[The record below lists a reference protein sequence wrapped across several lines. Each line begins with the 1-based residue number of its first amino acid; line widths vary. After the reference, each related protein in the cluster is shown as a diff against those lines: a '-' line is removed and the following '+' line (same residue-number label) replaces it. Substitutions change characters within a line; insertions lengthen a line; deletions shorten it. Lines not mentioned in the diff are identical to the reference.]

1 MLNSMDGDFIISL
14 YGQLLLIIAI
24 ISSINQIFR
33 YQNAG
38 EKLPRSIALLAQT
51 SPFIFLVLAFIY
63 DFSSLKLVTEYGG
76 ADLPILY
83 RISAVWGGRAG
94 PLLLFAAL
102 LSTVSWFMTEKDELD
117 YDVRIMHGFTLGIL
131 LISWFLDPFADSA
144 GVTPSE
150 LNPLLQTDL
159 MVIHPP
165 VVFFY
170 YSLCIATAASA
181 MGGIISGK
189 SAKEIHDSQLHWA
202 RAAFFAGT
210 IGIGLGGLWAYTVL
224 DWGGYWAWDPVE
236 TGSILPWFALLLI
249 IHARST
255 HDSSNS
261 IKISPALGLISGAL
275 AIHATLVTR
284 ANGVWASVHAFAA
297 DGLGTDSQ
305 DPYVRILYIIDSNA
319 IGFELASYMFAIL
332 LLGFIAIYFLVKQQ
346 IETLH
351 SADKKLF
358 FEKNRDFSIM
368 LLIVICAI
376 SIWIE
381 SSAIAI
387 LGISIMI
394 LLITSDSKE
403 PSLPWIFSG
412 VVLMFYASW
421 SSSATIPQAIAGMSP
436 FLIVWLISDD
446 DDDDDL
452 DSLLL
457 PFKNKSARM
466 KFARAI
472 TWYGTAAYLLL
483 TWILLTVEIDGTNLE
498 AHEFYGAPFIGL
510 LAIGLSMYTWGK
522 SVDIKT
528 GNLLLSLVFIF
539 SIILGIFADNFDLPG
554 DPSLLFASSFS
565 RGAVS
570 IFLLSWLIF
579 AIPPNLRQLYLTL
592 STTVPRIRE
601 DGILDR
607 KNSSRLRLLGSHLS
621 HFGILLLL
629 VGHVFTTTLID
640 RSDPSH
646 LVTLSKDQPIQHDG
660 YEFTFTEV
668 ELISL
673 ESEDYDYSV
682 GDGYLGVVIEMR
694 KNGELIDTLHP
705 GILRFDSPSGQV
717 TPRSEPDRHVGLF
730 GDTIIILDI
739 FQSNDL
745 LNAMMFR
752 ETSEV
757 DRIRVTV
764 HDLQGSHAVWF
775 GWILIILG
783 GGLAFASSPK
793 ISRQNTI

>member
-1 MLNSMDGDFIISL
+1 
-14 YGQLLLIIAI
+14 
-24 ISSINQIFR
+24 
-33 YQNAG
+33 
-38 EKLPRSIALLAQT
+38 
-51 SPFIFLVLAFIY
+51 
-63 DFSSLKLVTEYGG
+63 
-76 ADLPILY
+76 
-83 RISAVWGGRAG
+83 
-94 PLLLFAAL
+94 
-102 LSTVSWFMTEKDELD
+102 
-117 YDVRIMHGFTLGIL
+117 
-131 LISWFLDPFADSA
+131 
-144 GVTPSE
+144 
-150 LNPLLQTDL
+150 
-159 MVIHPP
+159 
-165 VVFFY
+165 
-170 YSLCIATAASA
+170 
-181 MGGIISGK
+181 
-189 SAKEIHDSQLHWA
+189 
-202 RAAFFAGT
+202 
-210 IGIGLGGLWAYTVL
+210 
-224 DWGGYWAWDPVE
+224 
-236 TGSILPWFALLLI
+236 
-249 IHARST
+249 
-255 HDSSNS
+255 
-261 IKISPALGLISGAL
+261 
-275 AIHATLVTR
+275 
-284 ANGVWASVHAFAA
+284 
-297 DGLGTDSQ
+297 
-305 DPYVRILYIIDSNA
+305 
-319 IGFELASYMFAIL
+319 
-332 LLGFIAIYFLVKQQ
+332 
-346 IETLH
+346 
-351 SADKKLF
+351 
-358 FEKNRDFSIM
+358 
-368 LLIVICAI
+368 
-376 SIWIE
+376 
-381 SSAIAI
+381 
-387 LGISIMI
+387 
-394 LLITSDSKE
+394 
-403 PSLPWIFSG
+403 
-412 VVLMFYASW
+412 MFYASW

-436 FLIVWLISDD
+436 FLIVWLLSDD
-446 DDDDDL
+446 EDDL
-452 DSLLL
+452 ELLWL
-457 PFKNKSARM
+457 PFNNKSARM

-472 TWYGTAAYLLL
+472 TWYGTASYLLL

-498 AHEFYGAPFIGL
+498 AHEFYGAPFIGF

-522 SVDIKT
+522 SVDVKT

-539 SIILGIFADNFDLPG
+539 SILIGVFADNFDLPG

-579 AIPPNLRQLYLTL
+579 AIPPNLKQLYITL
-592 STTVPRIRE
+592 SDVAPKLRK
-601 DGILDR
+601 DGFLDR

-646 LVTLSKDQPIQHDG
+646 LVTLSKDQPVQHDG

-673 ESEDYDYSV
+673 ESEDYDYPV

-793 ISRQNTI
+793 ISRQNPI

>member
-1 MLNSMDGDFIISL
+1 MDGDYIIPII
-14 YGQLLLIIAI
+14 GQFLLIIAI
-24 ISSINQIFR
+24 ISSINQILRF
-33 YQNAG
+33 QNAG
-38 EKLPRSIALLAQT
+38 NKLFRSIALLAQIF
-51 SPFIFLVLAFIY
+51 PFAFLVFAFIS

-76 ADLPILY
+76 ADLPLLY

-102 LSTVSWFMTEKDELD
+102 LSIVTWLMTEKDTLD

-131 LISWFLDPFADSA
+131 VISWFLDPFADST
-144 GVTPSE
+144 GVISSE

-170 YSLCIATAASA
+170 YALCIATAAVA
-181 MGGIISGK
+181 MGGVISGK
-189 SAKEIHDSQLHWA
+189 SAKEIHESQLHWA
-202 RAAFFAGT
+202 RAGFLAGT

-236 TGSILPWFALLLI
+236 TGSILPWFALLMI

-255 HDSSNS
+255 HDSSKS

-319 IGFELASYMFAIL
+319 IGFELGSYMFAIV
-332 LLGFIAIYFLVKQQ
+332 LLGIIAIYFLVKQQ
-346 IETLH
+346 INSLH
-351 SADKKLF
+351 LEDKKTF
-358 FEKNRDFSIM
+358 FETQKQFSI
-368 LLIVICAI
+368 LLIIVICAI

-381 SSAIAI
+381 STAVGVLAT
-387 LGISIMI
+387 SIMI
-394 LLITSDSKE
+394 LLITTDAKE

-412 VVLMFYASW
+412 VILMFYASW

-436 FLIVWLISDD
+436 FLVIWLLSDD
-446 DDDDDL
+446 DDDFE
-452 DSLLL
+452 SLLL

-483 TWILLTVEIDGTNLE
+483 TWLLLTVEIDGTNLE

-522 SVDIKT
+522 SVDMKT
-528 GNLLLSLVFIF
+528 GNSLLSLVFIF
-539 SIILGIFADNFDLPG
+539 SILLGVFADEFDLPG

-570 IFLLSWLIF
+570 LFLLSWLMF
-579 AIPPNLRQLYLTL
+579 AIPPNARQLYITL
-592 STTVPRIRE
+592 ANVAPKLKK
-601 DGILDR
+601 DGFLNR

-629 VGHVFTTTLID
+629 IGHVFTTTLID

-646 LVTLSKDQPIQHDG
+646 LVTLSKDQPVQHDG

-673 ESEDYDYSV
+673 ESEDYDYPV

-793 ISRQNTI
+793 ISRQNTN

>member
-1 MLNSMDGDFIISL
+1 MDGDYIIPII
-14 YGQLLLIIAI
+14 GQFLLIIAI

-33 YQNAG
+33 FQNAG
-38 EKLPRSIALLAQT
+38 NKLFRNIALFTQIF
-51 SPFIFLVLAFIY
+51 PFIFLVFAFIS

-76 ADLPILY
+76 ADLPLLY

-102 LSTVSWFMTEKDELD
+102 LSIVTWLMTEKDTLD

-131 LISWFLDPFADSA
+131 VISWFLDPFADSA
-144 GVTPSE
+144 GVIPSE

-170 YSLCIATAASA
+170 YALCIATAAVA
-181 MGGIISGK
+181 MGGVISGK
-189 SAKEIHDSQLHWA
+189 SAKDIHESQLHWA
-202 RAAFFAGT
+202 RAGFLAGT
-210 IGIGLGGLWAYTVL
+210 VGIGLGGLWAYTVL

-255 HDSSNS
+255 HDSSTS

-305 DPYVRILYIIDSNA
+305 DPYVRILYIIDSSA
-319 IGFELASYMFAIL
+319 IGFELASYMFAIV
-332 LLGFIAIYFLVKQQ
+332 LLGIIAVYFLVKQQ
-346 IETLH
+346 IDTLH
-351 SADKKLF
+351 LEDKKTF
-358 FEKNRDFSIM
+358 FETQKQFSI
-368 LLIVICAI
+368 LLIIVICAI

-381 SSAIAI
+381 STAVGVLAT
-387 LGISIMI
+387 SIMI
-394 LLITSDSKE
+394 LLITTDSKE

-412 VVLMFYASW
+412 VILMFYASW

-436 FLIVWLISDD
+436 FLVIWLLSDD
-446 DDDDDL
+446 DDDFE
-452 DSLLL
+452 SLLL
-457 PFKNKSARM
+457 PLKNKSARM

-483 TWILLTVEIDGTNLE
+483 TWLLLTVEIDGTNLE

-522 SVDIKT
+522 SVDMKT
-528 GNLLLSLVFIF
+528 GNSLLSLVFIF
-539 SIILGIFADNFDLPG
+539 SILLGVFADEFDLPG

-570 IFLLSWLIF
+570 LFLLSWLMF
-579 AIPPNLRQLYLTL
+579 AIPPNARQLYITL
-592 STTVPRIRE
+592 ANVAPKLKK
-601 DGILDR
+601 DGFLNR

-646 LVTLSKDQPIQHDG
+646 LVTLSKDQPVQHDG

-673 ESEDYDYSV
+673 ESEDYDYPV

-793 ISRQNTI
+793 ISRQNTN

>member
-1 MLNSMDGDFIISL
+1 MDGDYIIPII
-14 YGQLLLIIAI
+14 GQFLLIIAI
-24 ISSINQIFR
+24 ISSINQILRF
-33 YQNAG
+33 QNAG
-38 EKLPRSIALLAQT
+38 NKLFRSIALLAQIF
-51 SPFIFLVLAFIY
+51 PFAFLVFAFIS

-76 ADLPILY
+76 ADLPLLY

-102 LSTVSWFMTEKDELD
+102 LSIVTWLMTEKDTLD

-131 LISWFLDPFADSA
+131 VISWFLDPFADST
-144 GVTPSE
+144 GVISSE

-170 YSLCIATAASA
+170 YALCIATAAVA
-181 MGGIISGK
+181 MGGVISGK
-189 SAKEIHDSQLHWA
+189 SAKEIHESQLHWA
-202 RAAFFAGT
+202 RAGFLAGT

-236 TGSILPWFALLLI
+236 TGSILPWFALLMI

-255 HDSSNS
+255 HDSSKS

-319 IGFELASYMFAIL
+319 IGFELASYMFAIV
-332 LLGFIAIYFLVKQQ
+332 LLGIIAIYFLVKQQ
-346 IETLH
+346 INSLH
-351 SADKKLF
+351 LEDKKTF
-358 FEKNRDFSIM
+358 FETQKQFSI
-368 LLIVICAI
+368 LLIIVICAI
-376 SIWIE
+376 STWIE
-381 SSAIAI
+381 STAVGVLAT
-387 LGISIMI
+387 SIMI
-394 LLITSDSKE
+394 LLITTDAKE

-412 VVLMFYASW
+412 VILMFYASW

-436 FLIVWLISDD
+436 FLVIWLLSDD
-446 DDDDDL
+446 DDDFE
-452 DSLLL
+452 SLLL

-483 TWILLTVEIDGTNLE
+483 TWLLLTVEIDGTNLE

-522 SVDIKT
+522 SVDMKT
-528 GNLLLSLVFIF
+528 GNSLLSLVFIF
-539 SIILGIFADNFDLPG
+539 SILLGVFADEFDLPG

-570 IFLLSWLIF
+570 LFLLSWLIF
-579 AIPPNLRQLYLTL
+579 AIPPNARQLYITL
-592 STTVPRIRE
+592 ANVAPKLKK
-601 DGILDR
+601 DGFLNR

-629 VGHVFTTTLID
+629 IGHVFTTTLID

-646 LVTLSKDQPIQHDG
+646 LVTLSKDQPVQHDG

-673 ESEDYDYSV
+673 ESEDYDYPV

-793 ISRQNTI
+793 ISRQNTN

>member
-1 MLNSMDGDFIISL
+1 MDGDYIIPII
-14 YGQLLLIIAI
+14 GQFLLIIAI
-24 ISSINQIFR
+24 ISSTNQIFR
-33 YQNAG
+33 FQNAG
-38 EKLPRSIALLAQT
+38 NKLFRSIALFAQI
-51 SPFIFLVLAFIY
+51 SPFIFLVFAVIS

-76 ADLPILY
+76 ADLPLLY

-102 LSTVSWFMTEKDELD
+102 LSIVTWLMTEKDTLD

-131 LISWFLDPFADSA
+131 VISWFLDPFADSA
-144 GVTPSE
+144 GVIPSE

-170 YSLCIATAASA
+170 YALCIATAAVA
-181 MGGIISGK
+181 MGGVISGK
-189 SAKEIHDSQLHWA
+189 SAKDIHESQLHWA
-202 RAAFFAGT
+202 RAGFLAGT
-210 IGIGLGGLWAYTVL
+210 VGIGLGGLWAYTVL

-255 HDSSNS
+255 HDSSTS

-305 DPYVRILYIIDSNA
+305 DPYVRILYIIDSSS
-319 IGFELASYMFAIL
+319 IGFELASYMFAIV
-332 LLGFIAIYFLVKQQ
+332 LLGIIAVYFLVKQQ
-346 IETLH
+346 IDTLH
-351 SADKKLF
+351 LEDKKTF
-358 FEKNRDFSIM
+358 FETQKQFSI
-368 LLIVICAI
+368 LLIIVICAI

-381 SSAIAI
+381 STAVGVLAT
-387 LGISIMI
+387 SIMI
-394 LLITSDSKE
+394 LLITTDSKE

-412 VVLMFYASW
+412 VILMFYASW

-436 FLIVWLISDD
+436 FLVIWLLSDD
-446 DDDDDL
+446 DDDFE
-452 DSLLL
+452 SLLL
-457 PFKNKSARM
+457 PLKNKSARM

-483 TWILLTVEIDGTNLE
+483 TWLLLTVEIDGTNLE

-522 SVDIKT
+522 SVDMKT
-528 GNLLLSLVFIF
+528 GNSLLSLVFIF
-539 SIILGIFADNFDLPG
+539 SILLGVFADEFDLPG

-570 IFLLSWLIF
+570 LFLLSWLMF
-579 AIPPNLRQLYLTL
+579 AIPPNARQLYITL
-592 STTVPRIRE
+592 ANVAPKLKK
-601 DGILDR
+601 DGFLNR

-646 LVTLSKDQPIQHDG
+646 LVTLSKDQPVQHDG

-673 ESEDYDYSV
+673 ESEDYDYPV

-793 ISRQNTI
+793 ISRQNTN

>member
-76 ADLPILY
+76 SDLPILY

-446 DDDDDL
+446 DDDDL

-592 STTVPRIRE
+592 SNTVPRIRE

-607 KNSSRLRLLGSHLS
+607 KSSSRLRLLGSHLS

>member
-1 MLNSMDGDFIISL
+1 MDGDYIIPII
-14 YGQLLLIIAI
+14 GQFLLIIAI

-33 YQNAG
+33 FQNAG
-38 EKLPRSIALLAQT
+38 NKLFRSIALFAQIF
-51 SPFIFLVLAFIY
+51 PFIFLVFAFIS

-76 ADLPILY
+76 ADLPLLY

-102 LSTVSWFMTEKDELD
+102 LSIVTWLMTEKDTLD

-131 LISWFLDPFADSA
+131 VISWFLDPFADSA
-144 GVTPSE
+144 GVIPSE

-170 YSLCIATAASA
+170 YALCIATAAVA
-181 MGGIISGK
+181 MGGVISGK
-189 SAKEIHDSQLHWA
+189 SAKDIHESQLHWA
-202 RAAFFAGT
+202 RAGFLAGT

-255 HDSSNS
+255 HDSSKS

-305 DPYVRILYIIDSNA
+305 DPYVRILYIIDSSA
-319 IGFELASYMFAIL
+319 IGFELASYMFAIV
-332 LLGFIAIYFLVKQQ
+332 LLGIVAVYFLVKQQ
-346 IETLH
+346 IDTLH
-351 SADKKLF
+351 LEDKKTF
-358 FEKNRDFSIM
+358 FETQKQFSI
-368 LLIVICAI
+368 LLIIVICAI

-381 SSAIAI
+381 STAVGVLAT
-387 LGISIMI
+387 SIMI
-394 LLITSDSKE
+394 LLITTDSKE

-412 VVLMFYASW
+412 VILMFYASW

-436 FLIVWLISDD
+436 FLVIWLLSDD
-446 DDDDDL
+446 DDDFE
-452 DSLLL
+452 SLLL

-483 TWILLTVEIDGTNLE
+483 TWLLLTVEIDGTNLE

-522 SVDIKT
+522 SVDMKT
-528 GNLLLSLVFIF
+528 GNSLLSLVFIF
-539 SIILGIFADNFDLPG
+539 SILLGIFADEFDLPG

-570 IFLLSWLIF
+570 LFLLSWLMF
-579 AIPPNLRQLYLTL
+579 AIPPNARQLYITL
-592 STTVPRIRE
+592 ANVAPKLKK
-601 DGILDR
+601 DGFLNR

-646 LVTLSKDQPIQHDG
+646 LVTLSKDQPVQHDG

-673 ESEDYDYSV
+673 ESEDYDYPV

-793 ISRQNTI
+793 ISRQNTN

>member
-1 MLNSMDGDFIISL
+1 MDGDYIIPII
-14 YGQLLLIIAI
+14 GQFLLIIAI
-24 ISSINQIFR
+24 ISSINQILRF
-33 YQNAG
+33 QNAG
-38 EKLPRSIALLAQT
+38 NKLFRSIALLAQIF
-51 SPFIFLVLAFIY
+51 PFAFLVFAFIS

-76 ADLPILY
+76 ADLPLLY

-102 LSTVSWFMTEKDELD
+102 LSIVTWLMTEKDTLD

-131 LISWFLDPFADSA
+131 VISWFLDPFADST
-144 GVTPSE
+144 GVISSE

-170 YSLCIATAASA
+170 YALCIATAAVA
-181 MGGIISGK
+181 MGGVISGK
-189 SAKEIHDSQLHWA
+189 SAKEIHESQLHWA
-202 RAAFFAGT
+202 RAGFLAGT

-236 TGSILPWFALLLI
+236 TGSILPWFALLMI

-255 HDSSNS
+255 HDSSKS

-319 IGFELASYMFAIL
+319 IGFELASYMFAIV
-332 LLGFIAIYFLVKQQ
+332 LLGIIAIYFLVKQQ
-346 IETLH
+346 INSLH
-351 SADKKLF
+351 LEDKKTF
-358 FEKNRDFSIM
+358 FETQKQFSI
-368 LLIVICAI
+368 LLIIVICAI

-381 SSAIAI
+381 STAVGVLAT
-387 LGISIMI
+387 SIMI
-394 LLITSDSKE
+394 LLITTDAKE

-412 VVLMFYASW
+412 VILMFYASW

-436 FLIVWLISDD
+436 FLVIWLLSDD
-446 DDDDDL
+446 DDDFE
-452 DSLLL
+452 SLLL

-483 TWILLTVEIDGTNLE
+483 TWLLLTVEIDGTNLE

-522 SVDIKT
+522 SVDLKT
-528 GNLLLSLVFIF
+528 GNSLLSLVFIF
-539 SIILGIFADNFDLPG
+539 SILLGVFADEFDLPG

-570 IFLLSWLIF
+570 LFLLSWLMF
-579 AIPPNLRQLYLTL
+579 EIPPNVRQLYITL
-592 STTVPRIRE
+592 VNVAPKLKK
-601 DGILDR
+601 DGFLNR

-646 LVTLSKDQPIQHDG
+646 LVTLSKDQPVQHDG

-673 ESEDYDYSV
+673 ESEDYDYPV

-793 ISRQNTI
+793 ISRQNTN

>member
-76 ADLPILY
+76 SDLPILY

-446 DDDDDL
+446 DDDDL

-592 STTVPRIRE
+592 SNTVPRIRE

>member
-1 MLNSMDGDFIISL
+1 MDGDFIISL

-76 ADLPILY
+76 SDLPILY

-102 LSTVSWFMTEKDELD
+102 LSTVAWFMTEKDELD

-412 VVLMFYASW
+412 VILMFYASW

-436 FLIVWLISDD
+436 FLIVWLISD

>member
-1 MLNSMDGDFIISL
+1 MDGDFIISL

-38 EKLPRSIALLAQT
+38 KRLPRSIALLAQT

-102 LSTVSWFMTEKDELD
+102 LSIVTWFMTEKDALD
-117 YDVRIMHGFTLGIL
+117 YDVRIMHSFTLGIL
-131 LISWFLDPFADSA
+131 LISWFLGPFADSA

-170 YSLCIATAASA
+170 YSLCLATAAAA

-189 SAKEIHDSQLHWA
+189 SAKEIHESQLHWA

-305 DPYVRILYIIDSNA
+305 DPYVRILYIIDSSA

-332 LLGFIAIYFLVKQQ
+332 LLGFITIYFLVKQQ

-351 SADKKLF
+351 SADKKIF
-358 FEKNRDFSIM
+358 FEENRDFSII

-394 LLITSDSKE
+394 LLITSDSEE

-412 VVLMFYASW
+412 VILMFYASW

-436 FLIVWLISDD
+436 FLIVWLLS
-446 DDDDDL
+446 DDDDL

-457 PFKNKSARM
+457 PFKNKSARI

-539 SIILGIFADNFDLPG
+539 SIILGIFADDFDLPG

-570 IFLLSWLIF
+570 IFLLSWLVF
-579 AIPPNLRQLYLTL
+579 AIPPNLRQLYITL
-592 STTVPRIRE
+592 SNTVPRIRE
-601 DGILDR
+601 DGILHR

>member
-1 MLNSMDGDFIISL
+1 MDGDFIISL

-76 ADLPILY
+76 SDLPILY

-446 DDDDDL
+446 DDDDL

>member
-1 MLNSMDGDFIISL
+1 MDGDYIIPII
-14 YGQLLLIIAI
+14 GQFLLIIAI

-33 YQNAG
+33 FQNAG
-38 EKLPRSIALLAQT
+38 NKLFRNIALFTQIF
-51 SPFIFLVLAFIY
+51 PFIFLVFAFIS

-76 ADLPILY
+76 ADLPLLY

-102 LSTVSWFMTEKDELD
+102 LSIVTWLMTEKDTLD

-131 LISWFLDPFADSA
+131 VISWFLDPFADSA
-144 GVTPSE
+144 GVIPSE

-170 YSLCIATAASA
+170 YALCIATAAVA
-181 MGGIISGK
+181 MGGVISGK
-189 SAKEIHDSQLHWA
+189 SAKDIHESQLHWA
-202 RAAFFAGT
+202 RAGFLAGT
-210 IGIGLGGLWAYTVL
+210 VGIGLGGLWAYTVL

-255 HDSSNS
+255 HDSSTS

-305 DPYVRILYIIDSNA
+305 DPYVRILYIIDSSA

-332 LLGFIAIYFLVKQQ
+332 LLGIIAVYFLVKQQ
-346 IETLH
+346 IDTLH
-351 SADKKLF
+351 LEDKKTF
-358 FEKNRDFSIM
+358 FETQKQFSI
-368 LLIVICAI
+368 LLIIVICAI

-381 SSAIAI
+381 STAVGVLAT
-387 LGISIMI
+387 SIMI
-394 LLITSDSKE
+394 LLITTDSKE

-412 VVLMFYASW
+412 VILMFYASW

-436 FLIVWLISDD
+436 FLVIWLLSDD
-446 DDDDDL
+446 DDDFE
-452 DSLLL
+452 SLLL
-457 PFKNKSARM
+457 PLKNKSARM

-483 TWILLTVEIDGTNLE
+483 TWLLLTVEIDGTNLE

-522 SVDIKT
+522 SVDMKT
-528 GNLLLSLVFIF
+528 GNSLLSLVFIF
-539 SIILGIFADNFDLPG
+539 SILLGVFADEFDLPG

-570 IFLLSWLIF
+570 LFLLSWLMF
-579 AIPPNLRQLYLTL
+579 AIPPNARQLYITL
-592 STTVPRIRE
+592 ANVAPKLKK
-601 DGILDR
+601 DGFLNR

-646 LVTLSKDQPIQHDG
+646 LVTLSKDQPVQHDG

-673 ESEDYDYSV
+673 ESEDYDYPV

-793 ISRQNTI
+793 ISRQNTN

>member
-1 MLNSMDGDFIISL
+1 MDGDYIIPII
-14 YGQLLLIIAI
+14 GQFLLIIAI
-24 ISSINQIFR
+24 ISSINQILRF
-33 YQNAG
+33 QNAG
-38 EKLPRSIALLAQT
+38 NKLFRSIALLAQIF
-51 SPFIFLVLAFIY
+51 PFAFLVFAFIS

-76 ADLPILY
+76 ADLPLLY

-102 LSTVSWFMTEKDELD
+102 LSIVTWLMTEKDTLD

-131 LISWFLDPFADSA
+131 VISWFLDPFADSA
-144 GVTPSE
+144 GVIPSE

-170 YSLCIATAASA
+170 YALCIATAAVA
-181 MGGIISGK
+181 MGGVISGK
-189 SAKEIHDSQLHWA
+189 SAKDIHESQLHWA
-202 RAAFFAGT
+202 RAGFLAGT

-255 HDSSNS
+255 HDSSKS

-305 DPYVRILYIIDSNA
+305 DPYVRILYIIDSSA
-319 IGFELASYMFAIL
+319 IGFELASYMFAIV
-332 LLGFIAIYFLVKQQ
+332 LLGIVAVYFLVKQQ
-346 IETLH
+346 IDTLH
-351 SADKKLF
+351 LEDKKTF
-358 FEKNRDFSIM
+358 FETQKQFSI
-368 LLIVICAI
+368 LLIIVICAI

-381 SSAIAI
+381 STAVGVLAT
-387 LGISIMI
+387 SIMI
-394 LLITSDSKE
+394 LLITTDFKE

-412 VVLMFYASW
+412 VILMFYASW

-436 FLIVWLISDD
+436 FLVIWLLSDD
-446 DDDDDL
+446 DDDFE
-452 DSLLL
+452 SLLL

-483 TWILLTVEIDGTNLE
+483 TWLLLTVEIDGTNLE

-522 SVDIKT
+522 SVDMKT
-528 GNLLLSLVFIF
+528 GNSLLSLVFIF
-539 SIILGIFADNFDLPG
+539 SILLGVFADEFDLPG

-570 IFLLSWLIF
+570 LFLLSWLMF
-579 AIPPNLRQLYLTL
+579 AIPPNARQLYITL
-592 STTVPRIRE
+592 ANVSPKLKK
-601 DGILDR
+601 DGFLNR

-646 LVTLSKDQPIQHDG
+646 LVTLSKDQPVQHDG

-673 ESEDYDYSV
+673 ESEDYDYPV

-793 ISRQNTI
+793 ISRQNTN

>member
-1 MLNSMDGDFIISL
+1 MDGDYIIPII
-14 YGQLLLIIAI
+14 GQFLLIIAI

-33 YQNAG
+33 FQNAG
-38 EKLPRSIALLAQT
+38 NKLFRSIALFTQIF
-51 SPFIFLVLAFIY
+51 PFIFLVFAFIS

-76 ADLPILY
+76 ADLPLLY

-102 LSTVSWFMTEKDELD
+102 LAIVTWLMTEKDTLD

-131 LISWFLDPFADSA
+131 VISWFLDPFADSA
-144 GVTPSE
+144 GVIPSE

-170 YSLCIATAASA
+170 YALCIATAAVA
-181 MGGIISGK
+181 MGGVISGK
-189 SAKEIHDSQLHWA
+189 SAKDIHESQLHWA
-202 RAAFFAGT
+202 RAGFLAGT

-255 HDSSNS
+255 HDSSTS

-305 DPYVRILYIIDSNA
+305 DPYVRILYIIDSSA
-319 IGFELASYMFAIL
+319 IGFELASYMFAIV
-332 LLGFIAIYFLVKQQ
+332 LLGIIAVYFLVKQQ
-346 IETLH
+346 IDTLH
-351 SADKKLF
+351 LEDKKTF
-358 FEKNRDFSIM
+358 FETQKQFSI
-368 LLIVICAI
+368 LLIIVICAI

-381 SSAIAI
+381 STAVGVLAT
-387 LGISIMI
+387 SIMI
-394 LLITSDSKE
+394 LLITTDSKE

-412 VVLMFYASW
+412 VILMFYASW

-436 FLIVWLISDD
+436 FLVIWLLSDD
-446 DDDDDL
+446 DDDFE
-452 DSLLL
+452 SLLL

-483 TWILLTVEIDGTNLE
+483 TWLLLTVEIDGTNLE

-522 SVDIKT
+522 SVDMKT
-528 GNLLLSLVFIF
+528 GNSLLSLVFIF
-539 SIILGIFADNFDLPG
+539 SILLGVFADEFDLPG

-570 IFLLSWLIF
+570 LFLLSWLMF
-579 AIPPNLRQLYLTL
+579 AIPPNARQLYITL
-592 STTVPRIRE
+592 ANVAPKLKK
-601 DGILDR
+601 DGFLNR

-646 LVTLSKDQPIQHDG
+646 LVTLSKDQPVQHDG

-673 ESEDYDYSV
+673 ESEDYDYPV

-764 HDLQGSHAVWF
+764 HDLQGSHAVWL

-793 ISRQNTI
+793 ISRQNTN

>member
-1 MLNSMDGDFIISL
+1 MDGDYIIPII
-14 YGQLLLIIAI
+14 GQFLLIIAI
-24 ISSINQIFR
+24 ISSINQILRF
-33 YQNAG
+33 QNAG
-38 EKLPRSIALLAQT
+38 NKLFRSIALLAQIF
-51 SPFIFLVLAFIY
+51 PFAFLVFAFIS

-76 ADLPILY
+76 ADLPLLY

-102 LSTVSWFMTEKDELD
+102 LSIVTWLMTEKDTLD

-131 LISWFLDPFADSA
+131 VISWFLDPFADSA
-144 GVTPSE
+144 GVIPSE

-170 YSLCIATAASA
+170 YALCIATAAVA
-181 MGGIISGK
+181 MGGVISGK
-189 SAKEIHDSQLHWA
+189 SAKDIHESQLLWA
-202 RAAFFAGT
+202 RAGFLAGT

-255 HDSSNS
+255 HDSSKS

-305 DPYVRILYIIDSNA
+305 DPYVRILYIIDFSA
-319 IGFELASYMFAIL
+319 IGFELASYMFAIV
-332 LLGFIAIYFLVKQQ
+332 LLGIIAVYFLVKQQ
-346 IETLH
+346 IDTLH
-351 SADKKLF
+351 LEDKKTF
-358 FEKNRDFSIM
+358 FETQKQFSI
-368 LLIVICAI
+368 LLIIVICAI

-381 SSAIAI
+381 STAVGVLAT
-387 LGISIMI
+387 SIMI
-394 LLITSDSKE
+394 LLITTDSKE

-412 VVLMFYASW
+412 VILMFYASW

-436 FLIVWLISDD
+436 FLVIWLLSDD
-446 DDDDDL
+446 DDDFE
-452 DSLLL
+452 SLLL

-483 TWILLTVEIDGTNLE
+483 TWLLLTVEIDGTNLE

-522 SVDIKT
+522 SVDMKT
-528 GNLLLSLVFIF
+528 GNSLLSLVFIF
-539 SIILGIFADNFDLPG
+539 SILLGIFADEFDLPG

-570 IFLLSWLIF
+570 LFLLSWLMF
-579 AIPPNLRQLYLTL
+579 AIPPNARQLYITL
-592 STTVPRIRE
+592 VNVAPKLKK
-601 DGILDR
+601 DGFLNR

-646 LVTLSKDQPIQHDG
+646 LVTLSKDQPVQHDG

-673 ESEDYDYSV
+673 ESEDYDYPV

-793 ISRQNTI
+793 ISRQNTN

>member
-1 MLNSMDGDFIISL
+1 MDGDFIISL

-38 EKLPRSIALLAQT
+38 KRLPRSIALLAQT

-102 LSTVSWFMTEKDELD
+102 LSIVTWFMTEKDALD
-117 YDVRIMHGFTLGIL
+117 YDVRIMHSFTLGIL
-131 LISWFLDPFADSA
+131 LISWFLGPFADSA

-170 YSLCIATAASA
+170 YSLCLATAAAA

-189 SAKEIHDSQLHWA
+189 SAKEIHESQLHWA

-305 DPYVRILYIIDSNA
+305 DPYVRILYIIDSSA

-332 LLGFIAIYFLVKQQ
+332 LLGFITIYFLVKQQ

-351 SADKKLF
+351 SADKKIF
-358 FEKNRDFSIM
+358 FEENRDFSII

-394 LLITSDSKE
+394 LLITSDSEE

-412 VVLMFYASW
+412 VILMFYASW

-436 FLIVWLISDD
+436 FLIVWLLS

-457 PFKNKSARM
+457 PFKNKSARI

-539 SIILGIFADNFDLPG
+539 SIILGIFADDFDLPG

-570 IFLLSWLIF
+570 IFLLSWLVF
-579 AIPPNLRQLYLTL
+579 AIPPNLRQLYITL
-592 STTVPRIRE
+592 SNTVPRIRE
-601 DGILDR
+601 DGILHR

>member
-1 MLNSMDGDFIISL
+1 MDGDYIIPIF
-14 YGQLLLIIAI
+14 GQFLLIIAI
-24 ISSINQIFR
+24 ISSINQILRF
-33 YQNAG
+33 QNAG
-38 EKLPRSIALLAQT
+38 NKLFRSIALLAQIF
-51 SPFIFLVLAFIY
+51 PFAFLVFAFIS

-76 ADLPILY
+76 AELPLLY

-102 LSTVSWFMTEKDELD
+102 LSIVTWLMTEKDTLD

-131 LISWFLDPFADSA
+131 VISWFLDPFADST
-144 GVTPSE
+144 GVISSE

-170 YSLCIATAASA
+170 YALCIATAAVA
-181 MGGIISGK
+181 MGGVINGK
-189 SAKEIHDSQLHWA
+189 SAKEIHESQLHWA
-202 RAAFFAGT
+202 RAGFLTGT

-236 TGSILPWFALLLI
+236 TGSILPWFVLLMI

-255 HDSSNS
+255 HDSSKS

-319 IGFELASYMFAIL
+319 IGFELASYMFAIV
-332 LLGFIAIYFLVKQQ
+332 LLGIIAIYFLVKQQ
-346 IETLH
+346 INSLH
-351 SADKKLF
+351 LENKKTF
-358 FEKNRDFSIM
+358 FETQKQFSI
-368 LLIVICAI
+368 LLIIVICAI

-381 SSAIAI
+381 STAVGVLAT
-387 LGISIMI
+387 SIMI
-394 LLITSDSKE
+394 LLITTDAKE

-412 VVLMFYASW
+412 VILMFYASW

-436 FLIVWLISDD
+436 FLVIWLLSDD
-446 DDDDDL
+446 DDDFE
-452 DSLLL
+452 SLLL
-457 PFKNKSARM
+457 PFKNKSARI

-483 TWILLTVEIDGTNLE
+483 TWLLLTVEIDGTNLE

-522 SVDIKT
+522 SVDMKT
-528 GNLLLSLVFIF
+528 GNSLLSLVFIF
-539 SIILGIFADNFDLPG
+539 SILLGVFADEFDLPG

-570 IFLLSWLIF
+570 LFLLSWLMF
-579 AIPPNLRQLYLTL
+579 AIPPNARQLYITL
-592 STTVPRIRE
+592 ANVAPKLKK
-601 DGILDR
+601 DGFLNR

-646 LVTLSKDQPIQHDG
+646 LVTLSKDQPVQHDG

-673 ESEDYDYSV
+673 ESEDYDYPV

-793 ISRQNTI
+793 ISRQNTN

>member
-1 MLNSMDGDFIISL
+1 MDGDFIISL

-76 ADLPILY
+76 SDLPILY

-446 DDDDDL
+446 DDDL

-592 STTVPRIRE
+592 SNTVPRIRE

>member
-1 MLNSMDGDFIISL
+1 MDGDYIIPII
-14 YGQLLLIIAI
+14 GQFLLIIAI
-24 ISSINQIFR
+24 ISSINQILRF
-33 YQNAG
+33 QNAG
-38 EKLPRSIALLAQT
+38 NKLFRSIALLAQIF
-51 SPFIFLVLAFIY
+51 PFAFLVFAFIS

-76 ADLPILY
+76 ADLPLLY

-102 LSTVSWFMTEKDELD
+102 LSIVTWLMTEKDTLD

-131 LISWFLDPFADSA
+131 VISWFLDPFADST
-144 GVTPSE
+144 GVISSE

-170 YSLCIATAASA
+170 YALCIATAAVA
-181 MGGIISGK
+181 MGGVISGK
-189 SAKEIHDSQLHWA
+189 SAKEIHESQLHWA
-202 RAAFFAGT
+202 RAGFLAGT

-236 TGSILPWFALLLI
+236 TGSILPWFALLMI

-255 HDSSNS
+255 HDSSKS

-319 IGFELASYMFAIL
+319 IGFELASYMFAIV
-332 LLGFIAIYFLVKQQ
+332 LLGIIAIYFLVKQQ
-346 IETLH
+346 INSLH
-351 SADKKLF
+351 LEDKKTF
-358 FEKNRDFSIM
+358 FETQKQFSI
-368 LLIVICAI
+368 LLIIVICAI

-381 SSAIAI
+381 STAVGVLAT
-387 LGISIMI
+387 SIMI
-394 LLITSDSKE
+394 LLITTDAKE

-412 VVLMFYASW
+412 VILMFYASW

-436 FLIVWLISDD
+436 FLVIWLLSDD
-446 DDDDDL
+446 DDDFE
-452 DSLLL
+452 SLLL

-483 TWILLTVEIDGTNLE
+483 TWLLLTVEIDGTNLE

-522 SVDIKT
+522 SVDMKT
-528 GNLLLSLVFIF
+528 GNSLLSLVFIF
-539 SIILGIFADNFDLPG
+539 SILLGVFADEFDLPG

-570 IFLLSWLIF
+570 LFLLSWLIF
-579 AIPPNLRQLYLTL
+579 AIPPNARQLYITL
-592 STTVPRIRE
+592 ANVAPKLKK
-601 DGILDR
+601 DGFLNR

-629 VGHVFTTTLID
+629 IGHVFTTTLID

-646 LVTLSKDQPIQHDG
+646 LVTLSKDQPVQHDG

-673 ESEDYDYSV
+673 ESEDYDYPV

-793 ISRQNTI
+793 ISRQNTN

>member
-1 MLNSMDGDFIISL
+1 
-14 YGQLLLIIAI
+14 
-24 ISSINQIFR
+24 
-33 YQNAG
+33 
-38 EKLPRSIALLAQT
+38 
-51 SPFIFLVLAFIY
+51 
-63 DFSSLKLVTEYGG
+63 
-76 ADLPILY
+76 
-83 RISAVWGGRAG
+83 
-94 PLLLFAAL
+94 
-102 LSTVSWFMTEKDELD
+102 
-117 YDVRIMHGFTLGIL
+117 
-131 LISWFLDPFADSA
+131 
-144 GVTPSE
+144 
-150 LNPLLQTDL
+150 
-159 MVIHPP
+159 
-165 VVFFY
+165 
-170 YSLCIATAASA
+170 
-181 MGGIISGK
+181 
-189 SAKEIHDSQLHWA
+189 
-202 RAAFFAGT
+202 
-210 IGIGLGGLWAYTVL
+210 
-224 DWGGYWAWDPVE
+224 
-236 TGSILPWFALLLI
+236 
-249 IHARST
+249 
-255 HDSSNS
+255 
-261 IKISPALGLISGAL
+261 
-275 AIHATLVTR
+275 
-284 ANGVWASVHAFAA
+284 
-297 DGLGTDSQ
+297 
-305 DPYVRILYIIDSNA
+305 
-319 IGFELASYMFAIL
+319 MFAIV
-332 LLGFIAIYFLVKQQ
+332 LLGIIAVYFLVKQQ
-346 IETLH
+346 IDTLH
-351 SADKKLF
+351 LEDKKTF
-358 FEKNRDFSIM
+358 FETQKQFSI
-368 LLIVICAI
+368 LLIIVICAI

-381 SSAIAI
+381 STAVGVLAT
-387 LGISIMI
+387 SIMI
-394 LLITSDSKE
+394 LLITTDSKE

-412 VVLMFYASW
+412 VILMFYASW

-436 FLIVWLISDD
+436 FLVIWLLSDD
-446 DDDDDL
+446 DDDFE
-452 DSLLL
+452 SLLL

-483 TWILLTVEIDGTNLE
+483 TWLLLTVEIDGTNLE

-522 SVDIKT
+522 SVDMKT
-528 GNLLLSLVFIF
+528 GNSLLSLVFIF
-539 SIILGIFADNFDLPG
+539 SILLGVFADEFDLPG

-570 IFLLSWLIF
+570 LFLLSWLMF
-579 AIPPNLRQLYLTL
+579 AIPPNARQLYITL
-592 STTVPRIRE
+592 ANVAPKLKK
-601 DGILDR
+601 DGFLNR

-646 LVTLSKDQPIQHDG
+646 LVTLSKDQPVQHDG

-673 ESEDYDYSV
+673 ESEDYDYPV

-793 ISRQNTI
+793 ISRQNTN

>member
-1 MLNSMDGDFIISL
+1 MDGDFIISL

-24 ISSINQIFR
+24 ISSIHQIFI

-76 ADLPILY
+76 SDLPILY

-131 LISWFLDPFADSA
+131 LISWFLEPFADSA

>member
-1 MLNSMDGDFIISL
+1 MDGDFIISL

-38 EKLPRSIALLAQT
+38 KRLPRSIALLAQT

-102 LSTVSWFMTEKDELD
+102 LSIVTWFMTEKDALD
-117 YDVRIMHGFTLGIL
+117 YDVRIMHSFTLGIL
-131 LISWFLDPFADSA
+131 LISWFLGPFADSA

-170 YSLCIATAASA
+170 YSLCLATAAAA

-189 SAKEIHDSQLHWA
+189 SAKEIHESQLHWA

-305 DPYVRILYIIDSNA
+305 DPYVRILYIIDSSA

-332 LLGFIAIYFLVKQQ
+332 LLGFITIYFLVKQQ

-351 SADKKLF
+351 SADKKIF
-358 FEKNRDFSIM
+358 FEENRDFSII

-394 LLITSDSKE
+394 LLITSDSEE

-412 VVLMFYASW
+412 VILMFYASW

-436 FLIVWLISDD
+436 FLIVWLLS

-522 SVDIKT
+522 SVDVKT

-539 SIILGIFADNFDLPG
+539 SIILGIFADDFDLPG

-570 IFLLSWLIF
+570 IFLLSWLVF
-579 AIPPNLRQLYLTL
+579 AIPPNLRQLYITL
-592 STTVPRIRE
+592 SNTVPRLRE
-601 DGILDR
+601 DGILHR

-646 LVTLSKDQPIQHDG
+646 LVTLSKDQPIKHDG

>member
-1 MLNSMDGDFIISL
+1 MDGDYIIPII
-14 YGQLLLIIAI
+14 GQFLLIIAI
-24 ISSINQIFR
+24 ISSINQILRF
-33 YQNAG
+33 QNAG
-38 EKLPRSIALLAQT
+38 NKLFRSIALLAQIF
-51 SPFIFLVLAFIY
+51 PFAFLVFAFIS

-76 ADLPILY
+76 ADLPLLY

-102 LSTVSWFMTEKDELD
+102 LSIVTWLMTEKDTLD

-131 LISWFLDPFADSA
+131 VISWFLDPFADST
-144 GVTPSE
+144 GVISSE

-170 YSLCIATAASA
+170 YALCIATAAVA
-181 MGGIISGK
+181 MGGVISGK
-189 SAKEIHDSQLHWA
+189 SAKEIHESQLHWA
-202 RAAFFAGT
+202 RAGFLAGT

-236 TGSILPWFALLLI
+236 TGSILPWFALLMI

-255 HDSSNS
+255 HDSSKS

-305 DPYVRILYIIDSNA
+305 DPYVRILYIIDSSA
-319 IGFELASYMFAIL
+319 IGFELASYMFAIV
-332 LLGFIAIYFLVKQQ
+332 LLGIIAVYFLVKQQ
-346 IETLH
+346 IDTLH
-351 SADKKLF
+351 LEDKKTF
-358 FEKNRDFSIM
+358 FETQKQFSI
-368 LLIVICAI
+368 LLIIVICAI

-381 SSAIAI
+381 STAVGVLATSV
-387 LGISIMI
+387 MI
-394 LLITSDSKE
+394 LLITTDSKE

-412 VVLMFYASW
+412 VILMFYASW

-436 FLIVWLISDD
+436 FLVIWLLSDD
-446 DDDDDL
+446 DDDFE
-452 DSLLL
+452 SLLL

-483 TWILLTVEIDGTNLE
+483 TWLLLTVEIDGTNLE

-522 SVDIKT
+522 SVDMKT
-528 GNLLLSLVFIF
+528 GNSLLSLVFIF
-539 SIILGIFADNFDLPG
+539 SILLGVFADEFDLPG

-570 IFLLSWLIF
+570 LFLLSWLMF
-579 AIPPNLRQLYLTL
+579 AIPPNARQLYITL
-592 STTVPRIRE
+592 ANVAPKLKK
-601 DGILDR
+601 DGFLNR

-646 LVTLSKDQPIQHDG
+646 LVTLSKDQPVQHDG

-673 ESEDYDYSV
+673 ESEDYDYPV

-793 ISRQNTI
+793 ISRQNTN

>member
-1 MLNSMDGDFIISL
+1 MDGDYILSY
-14 YGQLLLIIAI
+14 YGQILLIFGILMSMHQI
-24 ISSINQIFR
+24 IRPEKAGLKLFKNITALS
-33 YQNAG
+33 QNA
-38 EKLPRSIALLAQT
+38 
-51 SPFIFLVLAFIY
+51 PFLFLVLAFII
-63 DFSSLKLVTEYGG
+63 DASSLKLVTEYGG
-76 ADLPILY
+76 SDLPILY

-102 LSTVSWFMTEKDELD
+102 ISIVTWFMTDNEELD

-131 LISWFLDPFADSA
+131 FISWFLGPFATSE
-144 GVTPSE
+144 GIIPSE

-165 VVFFY
+165 VVFSY
-170 YSLCIATAASA
+170 YALCIATASVA
-181 MGGIISGK
+181 MSGVIHKK
-189 SAKEIHDSQLHWA
+189 SAKEIHDLQLHWA
-202 RAAFFAGT
+202 RAAFLIGT

-255 HDSSNS
+255 HDSSTS

-305 DPYVRILYIIDSNA
+305 DPYVRILYIIDSSA
-319 IGFELASYMFAIL
+319 IGFELASYMFAIV
-332 LLGFIAIYFLVKQQ
+332 LLGIIAVYFLVKQQ
-346 IETLH
+346 IDTLH
-351 SADKKLF
+351 LEDKKTF
-358 FEKNRDFSIM
+358 FETQKQFSI
-368 LLIVICAI
+368 LLIIVICAI

-381 SSAIAI
+381 STAVGVLAT
-387 LGISIMI
+387 SIMI
-394 LLITSDSKE
+394 LLITTDSKE

-412 VVLMFYASW
+412 VILMFYASW

-436 FLIVWLISDD
+436 FLVIWLLSDD
-446 DDDDDL
+446 DDDFE
-452 DSLLL
+452 SLLL
-457 PFKNKSARM
+457 PLKNKSARM

-483 TWILLTVEIDGTNLE
+483 TWLLLTVEIDGTNLE

-522 SVDIKT
+522 SVDMKT
-528 GNLLLSLVFIF
+528 GNSLLSLVFIF
-539 SIILGIFADNFDLPG
+539 SILLGVFADEFDLPG

-570 IFLLSWLIF
+570 LFLLSWLMF
-579 AIPPNLRQLYLTL
+579 AIPPNARQLYITL
-592 STTVPRIRE
+592 VNVAPKLKK
-601 DGILDR
+601 DGFLNR

-646 LVTLSKDQPIQHDG
+646 LVTLSKDQPVQHDG

-673 ESEDYDYSV
+673 ESEDYDYPV

-793 ISRQNTI
+793 ISRQNTN

>member
-1 MLNSMDGDFIISL
+1 MDGDFIISL
-14 YGQLLLIIAI
+14 YGHFLLIFGIFV
-24 ISSINQIFR
+24 SINQIFR

-38 EKLPRSIALLAQT
+38 KKLSRLIALFAQN
-51 SPFIFLVLAFIY
+51 SPFFFLVLAFIF

-76 ADLPILY
+76 ADLPVLY

-102 LSTVSWFMTEKDELD
+102 LSIVTWLMTEKEALD
-117 YDVRIMHGFTLGIL
+117 NEVRIMHAFTLGIL
-131 LISWFLDPFADSA
+131 IIAWFLDPFADST
-144 GVTPSE
+144 GVAPSE

-170 YSLCIATAASA
+170 YALCLATAASA
-181 MGGIISGK
+181 MGGIIDGK
-189 SAKEIHDSQLHWA
+189 SVKEIHHSQLHWA
-202 RAAFFAGT
+202 RAAFLAGT

-249 IHARST
+249 VHARST
-255 HDSSNS
+255 HDSSTS

-297 DGLGTDSQ
+297 DGLGTESQ
-305 DPYVRILYIIDSNA
+305 DPYIRILYIIDSSA
-319 IGFELASYMFAIL
+319 IGFELASYMFAML
-332 LLGFIAIYFLVKQQ
+332 LLGIFTVYFLVKQQ
-346 IETLH
+346 IETLY
-351 SADKKLF
+351 SENKKTLF
-358 FEKNRDFSIM
+358 QTHREFSIL
-368 LLIVICAI
+368 LLIIVTTI

-381 SSAIAI
+381 SSAIGI
-387 LGISIMI
+387 LGVSIMI

-421 SSSATIPQAIAGMSP
+421 SSSATIPQSIAGMAP
-436 FLIVWLISDD
+436 FLVVWLLSDD
-446 DDDDDL
+446 DDDL
-452 DSLLL
+452 EFLLL
-457 PFKNKSARM
+457 PFKKKSARM

-472 TWYGTAAYLLL
+472 TWYGTASYLLL

-498 AHEFYGAPFIGL
+498 AHEFYGAPFIGM

-528 GNLLLSLVFIF
+528 GNLLLSLVFIL
-539 SIILGIFADNFDLPG
+539 SISLGIFADDFDLPG

-579 AIPPNLRQLYLTL
+579 AIPPNLRQLYLTM
-592 STTVPRIRE
+592 SNVIPKIRK
-601 DGILDR
+601 DGILHN

-646 LVTLSKDQPIQHDG
+646 LVTLSKDQPVQHDG

-673 ESEDYDYSV
+673 ESEDYEYSV

>member
-1 MLNSMDGDFIISL
+1 MDGDFIIPFS
-14 YGQLLLIIAI
+14 GQLLLLIAI
-24 ISSINQIFR
+24 IFSVNQIFR

-38 EKLPRSIALLAQT
+38 NNLTKTLASIAQV
-51 SPFIFLVLAFIY
+51 SPFLLLVLAFIF
-63 DFSSLKLVTEYGG
+63 DSSSLKLVTEYGG
-76 ADLPILY
+76 ADLPLLY

-102 LSTVSWFMTEKDELD
+102 LSLVTWFMTDNDELE
-117 YDVRIMHGFTLGIL
+117 YKVRIMHGFTLLIL
-131 LISWFLDPFADSA
+131 IISWFLDPFANSN

-170 YSLCIATAASA
+170 YALCLATASA
-181 MGGIISGK
+181 AMDGIINRK
-189 SAKEIHDSQLHWA
+189 SAKEIHESQLHWA

-255 HDSSNS
+255 HDSSTS
-261 IKISPALGLISGAL
+261 IKVSPAFGLLAGAL

-305 DPYVRILYIIDSNA
+305 DPYIRILYIIDSSA
-319 IGFELASYMFAIL
+319 IGFELASYML
-332 LLGFIAIYFLVKQQ
+332 VMVLLGVFTVYFLVKQQ
-346 IETLH
+346 VDDLH
-351 SADKKLF
+351 LEDKKLF
-358 FEKNRDFSIM
+358 FETRRNFSI
-368 LLIVICAI
+368 LLLVMISII

-381 SSAIAI
+381 STAVGI
-387 LGISIMI
+387 LALSLMI
-394 LLITSDSKE
+394 LLITSDSQE
-403 PSLPWIFSG
+403 PSLSWIFSG

-436 FLIVWLISDD
+436 FLIVWLLSDD
-446 DDDDDL
+446 EDDF

-457 PFKNKSARM
+457 PFRDKSARM

-483 TWILLTVEIDGTNLE
+483 TWLLLTVEIDGTNLE
-498 AHEFYGAPFIGL
+498 AHEFYGAPFIAF
-510 LAIGLSMYTWGK
+510 LALGLSFYTWGK
-522 SVDIKT
+522 SVDVKT
-528 GNLLLSLVFIF
+528 GNILISFVLIF
-539 SIILGIFADNFDLPG
+539 SILLGYFEKNLDLPG
-554 DPSLLFASSFS
+554 DPSLLFTSSFT

-579 AIPPNLRQLYLTL
+579 AIPPNIRQLYITSLNVIPKLRKDGMLTK
-592 STTVPRIRE
+592 
-601 DGILDR
+601 

-621 HFGILLLL
+621 HLGILLLL

-640 RSDPSH
+640 RADPSH
-646 LVTLSKDQPIQHDG
+646 LVTLSKDQPVQHDG

-673 ESEDYDYSV
+673 EDDDYDYPV

-745 LNAMMFR
+745 LDAMMFR

-775 GWILIILG
+775 GWILIIIG
-783 GGLAFASSPK
+783 GGLAYLSSPR
-793 ISRQNTI
+793 ISRQD

>member
-1 MLNSMDGDFIISL
+1 MDGDYIIPII
-14 YGQLLLIIAI
+14 GQFLLIIAI

-33 YQNAG
+33 FQNAG
-38 EKLPRSIALLAQT
+38 NKLFRSIALFAQI
-51 SPFIFLVLAFIY
+51 SPFIFLVFAFIS

-76 ADLPILY
+76 ADLPLLY

-102 LSTVSWFMTEKDELD
+102 LSIVTWLMTEKDTLD

-131 LISWFLDPFADSA
+131 VISWFLDPFADSA
-144 GVTPSE
+144 GVIPSE

-170 YSLCIATAASA
+170 YALCIATAAVA
-181 MGGIISGK
+181 MGGVISGK
-189 SAKEIHDSQLHWA
+189 SAKDIHESQLHWA
-202 RAAFFAGT
+202 RAGFLAGT
-210 IGIGLGGLWAYTVL
+210 IGIGLGGLRTKTKHNWR
-224 DWGGYWAWDPVE
+224 GYRSWDQVE

-255 HDSSNS
+255 HDSSKS

-305 DPYVRILYIIDSNA
+305 DPYVRILYIIDSSA
-319 IGFELASYMFAIL
+319 IGFELASYMFAIV
-332 LLGFIAIYFLVKQQ
+332 LLGIIAVYFLVKQQ
-346 IETLH
+346 IDTLH
-351 SADKKLF
+351 LEDKKTF
-358 FEKNRDFSIM
+358 FETQKQFSI
-368 LLIVICAI
+368 LLIIVICAI

-381 SSAIAI
+381 STAVGVLAT
-387 LGISIMI
+387 SIMI
-394 LLITSDSKE
+394 LLITTDSKE

-412 VVLMFYASW
+412 VILMFYASW

-436 FLIVWLISDD
+436 FLVIWLLSDD
-446 DDDDDL
+446 DDDFE
-452 DSLLL
+452 SLLL

-483 TWILLTVEIDGTNLE
+483 TWLLLTVEIDGTNLE

-522 SVDIKT
+522 SVDMKT
-528 GNLLLSLVFIF
+528 GNSLLSLVFIF
-539 SIILGIFADNFDLPG
+539 SILLGIFADEFDLPG

-570 IFLLSWLIF
+570 LFLLSWLMF
-579 AIPPNLRQLYLTL
+579 AIPPNARQLYITL
-592 STTVPRIRE
+592 ANDAPKMKKDSFLNIKKSPRIRLI
-601 DGILDR
+601 G
-607 KNSSRLRLLGSHLS
+607 SLLY

-646 LVTLSKDQPIQHDG
+646 LVTLSKDQPVQHDG

-673 ESEDYDYSV
+673 ESEDYDYPV

-793 ISRQNTI
+793 ISRQNTN

>member
-1 MLNSMDGDFIISL
+1 MDGDYIIPII
-14 YGQLLLIIAI
+14 GQFLLIIAI
-24 ISSINQIFR
+24 ISSINQILRF
-33 YQNAG
+33 QNAG
-38 EKLPRSIALLAQT
+38 NKLFRSIVLLAQIF
-51 SPFIFLVLAFIY
+51 PFAFLVFAFIS

-76 ADLPILY
+76 ADLPLLY

-102 LSTVSWFMTEKDELD
+102 LSIVTWLMTEKDTLD

-131 LISWFLDPFADSA
+131 VISWFLDPFADST
-144 GVTPSE
+144 GVISSE

-170 YSLCIATAASA
+170 YALCIATAAVA
-181 MGGIISGK
+181 MGGVISGK
-189 SAKEIHDSQLHWA
+189 SAKEIHESQLHWA
-202 RAAFFAGT
+202 RAGFLAGT

-236 TGSILPWFALLLI
+236 TGSILPWFALLMI

-255 HDSSNS
+255 HDSSKS

-319 IGFELASYMFAIL
+319 IGFELASYMFAIV
-332 LLGFIAIYFLVKQQ
+332 LLGIIAIYFLVKQQ
-346 IETLH
+346 INSLH
-351 SADKKLF
+351 LEDKKTF
-358 FEKNRDFSIM
+358 FETQKQFSI
-368 LLIVICAI
+368 LLIIVICAI

-381 SSAIAI
+381 STAVGVLAT
-387 LGISIMI
+387 SIMI
-394 LLITSDSKE
+394 LLITTDAKE

-412 VVLMFYASW
+412 VILMFYASW

-436 FLIVWLISDD
+436 FLVIWLLSDD
-446 DDDDDL
+446 DDDFE
-452 DSLLL
+452 SLLL

-483 TWILLTVEIDGTNLE
+483 TWLLLTVEIDGTNLE

-522 SVDIKT
+522 SVDLKT
-528 GNLLLSLVFIF
+528 GNSLLSLVFIF
-539 SIILGIFADNFDLPG
+539 SILLGVFADEFDLPG

-570 IFLLSWLIF
+570 LFLLSWLIF
-579 AIPPNLRQLYLTL
+579 AIPPNARQLYITL
-592 STTVPRIRE
+592 ANVAPKLKK
-601 DGILDR
+601 DGFLNR

-629 VGHVFTTTLID
+629 IGHVFTTTLID

-646 LVTLSKDQPIQHDG
+646 LVTLSKDQPVQHDG

-793 ISRQNTI
+793 ISRQNTN

>member
-1 MLNSMDGDFIISL
+1 MDGDFIISL

-76 ADLPILY
+76 SDLPILY

-131 LISWFLDPFADSA
+131 LISWFLAPFADSA

-351 SADKKLF
+351 SVDKKLF

-436 FLIVWLISDD
+436 FLIVWLIS

-539 SIILGIFADNFDLPG
+539 SIILGIFADDFDLPG

-592 STTVPRIRE
+592 SNTVPRIRE

-607 KNSSRLRLLGSHLS
+607 KSSSRLRLLGSHLS